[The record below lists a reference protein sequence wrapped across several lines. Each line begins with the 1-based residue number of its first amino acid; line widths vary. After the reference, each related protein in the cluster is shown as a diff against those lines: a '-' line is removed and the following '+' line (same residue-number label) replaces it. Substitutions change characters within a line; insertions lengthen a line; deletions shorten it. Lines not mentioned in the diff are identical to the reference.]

1 MNIIKIHDYFKQ
13 IVIHIYIYILLEA
26 WFQLAS
32 MYPVTPARVILSE
45 ELTLMCKTKI
55 QKDWRS
61 TSFYDETYQ
70 NGHSSILLFN
80 KVSDGSCKINVNANS
95 GYTASCDSGKGEFNV
110 TILSVGD
117 QYHNRFIRCQVQFGN
132 GTQSDI
138 YSSANS
144 TIYVTGKCV

>member
-1 MNIIKIHDYFKQ
+1 M
-13 IVIHIYIYILLEA
+13 
-26 WFQLAS
+26 
-32 MYPVTPARVILSE
+32 MYPATPARVLLSE

-80 KVSDGSCKINVNANS
+80 KVSDGSCKINVDANS
-95 GYTASCDSGKGEFNV
+95 GYKASCDSSKGEFNL

-117 QYHNRFIRCQVQFGN
+117 QYHNRFIRCEVQFGN
-132 GTQSDI
+132 GTLSDKH
-138 YSSANS
+138 SSANS
-144 TIYVTGKCV
+144 TIYVRGKRFKYKWSEIATVKYQNRLYITFSTAFST